1 MSAQWDDD
9 DDDDAKHLTEPYSVL
24 RGTSAI
30 VGTTIHTNAHR
41 FQ

>member
-1 MSAQWDDD
+1 MSARWDDD
-9 DDDDAKHLTEPYSVL
+9 DDAEVLTEPYSVL

-30 VGTTIHTNAHR
+30 VGTAIHTNAYR